1 MKKYTDILRLL
12 FSLLKGTDKIESIE
26 EITRESLDIY
36 DENSPINIPPEVY
49 KKICKELKA
58 EDIKFMGIT

>member
-1 MKKYTDILRLL
+1 MKKYKEILKLIYNLITGKEQILHIEEKPTDILEIC
-12 FSLLKGTDKIESIE
+12 DK
-26 EITRESLDIY
+26 
-36 DENSPINIPPEVY
+36 NSPINIPPEVY